1 MSTLQFL
8 LTFLVLAVISS
19 GAIVGWFQVTRGEW
33 TITPDGKWKKTGMIF
48 KYWSL
53 FFEQYRKT
61 RPLYYKDQALKDKY
75 DFLRKVHPIIADKIG
90 WQPNRLYINPTC
102 KITSKER
109 KLAEDCLLV
118 NIEEKEVS
126 LGIDWYLWIDDPIYD
141 WPEWIQKPLSSCP
154 PCMSGP
160 YGTAIWLAFLKLQRD
175 AFVWTDF
182 PLLSKICFYIIFLLT
197 LACANSFIAQKL
209 KL

>member
-1 MSTLQFL
+1 MSIMQFL
-8 LTFLVLAVISS
+8 LTFLILTVISS
-19 GAIVGWFQVTRGEW
+19 AAIVGWFQVTRGEW

-61 RPLYYKDQALKDKY
+61 KTVYYFGDGLQEKFEFLK
-75 DFLRKVHPIIADKIG
+75 KVHPKIVTG
-90 WQPNRLYINPTC
+90 RLQYDQSRIWAHSGNV
-102 KITSKER
+102 ITPAELELIRDALQCTVAVGLKGELILSKQE
-109 KLAEDCLLV
+109 
-118 NIEEKEVS
+118 
-126 LGIDWYLWIDDPIYD
+126 PIYD
-141 WPEWIQKPLSSCP
+141 FPEWIQKPLSSCP
-154 PCMSGP
+154 ACMASP